1 MSRLRA
7 LQQYLL
13 NYVAINIVL
22 WVILADV
29 VLLIFVLLSM
39 GETKSCCSEL
49 SNCYVGRFMLAHL

>member
-1 MSRLRA
+1 MNCLFNSFGSIECLGA

-29 VLLIFVLLSM
+29 VLLIFVLHSM
-39 GETKSCCSEL
+39 GETKSCCS
-49 SNCYVGRFMLAHL
+49 